1 MRHFLERVVVFPSIV
16 EPYVGCTVL
25 VLVFGSALLG
35 RLIRRKLP
43 GSHLDAQTEAVV
55 KMSMGVVGTLTALV
69 LGLLVATANSSFTAS
84 SQEVTNIAANVI
96 QLDHLLR
103 QYGPEADGARD
114 LLRRYTAIK
123 IQDLFPESSATKPTL
138 DNPQTVS
145 LFEELQNRLST
156 LEAHNANQRW
166 LKSEAQRPTTAIVG
180 SRWLLVERDVS
191 GMPIQLLMLVVFW
204 LCVLFI
210 SFGLF
215 APPNMTVTVVM
226 FLCALAVAGA
236 VQMTLDLSR
245 PFVGTVRLSSQPMKY
260 ALKVVNRK

>member
-1 MRHFLERVVVFPSIV
+1 MRHFLERIVVFPSIV

-35 RLIRRKLP
+35 RLVRRKLP

-55 KMSMGVVGTLTALV
+55 KLSMGVVGTLTALV

-84 SQEVTNIAANVI
+84 TQEVTSIAANVI
-96 QLDHLLR
+96 QLDHLMR

-114 LLRRYTAIK
+114 LLRRYTAMK
-123 IQDLFPESSATKPTL
+123 VQDLFPDSATQPNL

-145 LFEELQNRLST
+145 LFEELQNRLSK
-156 LEAHNANQRW
+156 LEAHSANQRW
-166 LKSEAQRPTTAIVG
+166 VQSEAQRLTTAIVG
-180 SRWLLVERDVS
+180 SRWLLVERDAS
-191 GMPIQLLMLVVFW
+191 GIPVPLLMLVVFW
-204 LCVLFI
+204 LCVLFM

-215 APPNMTVTVVM
+215 APPNMTVTVVL

-245 PFVGTVRLSSQPMKY
+245 PFVGTVRLSGQPMRD
-260 ALKVVNRK
+260 ALDVVNRK